1 MAVKNNA
8 LDVVQICMP
17 VLCVTGKKST
27 ITRHTGNGAGKHTMT
42 GKRKAYAQGVAREKQ
57 TMVFQRVA
65 YAEKRAGITGM
76 PGKENQAGWNVL

>member
-17 VLCVTGKKST
+17 VSCVPEKRRIIT
-27 ITRHTGNGAGKHTMT
+27 IHTGNGAGKHTRT
-42 GKRKAYAQGVAREKQ
+42 GKRKAYVQGVVREKQ

-65 YAEKRAGITGM
+65 YAEKKAGITGI
-76 PGKENQAGWNVL
+76 PGKVSQAGWNVL